1 MPDPGYLV
9 RLSAGLRSAM
19 TLDWVKNV
27 IDKSIPSDKLSAI
40 DREASVV
47 SRVIAPSEVLEDGAI
62 DAT

>member
-1 MPDPGYLV
+1 
-9 RLSAGLRSAM
+9 M